1 VHNGKRESGENKRVQ
16 AKRGKKR
23 AGGLTEAS
31 ETPLTLGTALAL
43 D

>member
-1 VHNGKRESGENKRVQ
+1 VHNGKRESGKTKWEQ
-16 AKRGKKR
+16 AWKS
-23 AGGLTEAS
+23 GGLTEAS